1 MIETCVRSRETISVR
16 PMSPNMERQR
26 TQSIDWSP
34 VASSREL
41 KELFLFDL
49 TQILGNDLPE
59 PLDHLIV
66 L

>member
-16 PMSPNMERQR
+16 PMSTNMERQR
-26 TQSIDWSP
+26 TQAIDWSP
-34 VASSREL
+34 IAASREL

-49 TQILGNDLPE
+49 AQILGNDLPE

-66 L
+66 F

>member
-16 PMSPNMERQR
+16 PMSTDMERQR

-34 VASSREL
+34 IAASREL

-49 TQILGNDLPE
+49 AQILGNDLPE